1 MTSDDDRQHEGPYKG
16 LSSFTE
22 ADAEYFFGREEELD
36 LVAANLRARRLS
48 LLYGPSG
55 VGKSSLLGAGVA
67 PNLRDIARR
76 RQEEFG
82 SPRFVPLLFHDWSD
96 DPLGLLKEGI
106 AEAAAKFGAGAID
119 TSGGLV
125 ETLEAASMATDR
137 ASVLI
142 ILDQFEEYFLYHHYE
157 EGPGT
162 FASEFP
168 RAVNTIGLPAR
179 FLLAMREDTLAQLD
193 KFKNDIPDLFDSRR
207 RVKPL
212 NGAEAAEAI
221 RRPLDEYNRQ
231 FPSTPFTI
239 QDSLVDAVIHQVQTG
254 KLRGEQTGAGTVGD
268 TTTDSV
274 EAPFLQLVMK
284 RLWEAEVAEGSHR
297 LRLATL
303 KRLGDAETIVGTHL
317 DATLDA
323 LSPEEQDLA
332 SDIFHQLVTPSGT
345 KIVHSTHD
353 LQGYT
358 EHSEEEI
365 ISLLQRL
372 QTGDTRIVRPVPPPS
387 GTEGPARYEI
397 FHDVLAQAILDWRG
411 RHEKIVLQKEKEQ
424 AQHEVRR
431 QKRLTLFAVVGGV
444 VAIVLAIVAVLSY
457 FNSRTESNANASRH
471 LAAEAINNLN
481 TDPELSTLLSLSAMS
496 KSPTQEAQAALRQS
510 YENVQETS
518 SIDTGS
524 PVLAAAMSEKGQIVA
539 GVQGPASRLNER
551 FEVWNSPT
559 SRPIRLDTPYNIVG
573 GVAFVNDGRQIL
585 ITGDQQ
591 EKTVA
596 SLDVFDNN
604 GSTKPSQIVNGPSN
618 QDNSGGI
625 GGVSA
630 MAVDQTQNLVATV
643 NNTGQLCV
651 FSVAAKYQGSCT
663 PTLPLTASGQQPG
676 GTLRGKTFQD
686 YEEMDSVSL
695 DAQGDRAVTVAQNEI
710 DDNLTNVTVWSI
722 PPPSSTGVG
731 VPTVLEQLDEVPG
744 VTSDAA
750 LNPAGTQVA
759 TEGGVGEAQLW
770 NISSPSPQMAAQ
782 FDTVGYSFDLTYSDD
797 GTELLT
803 TNDLGQSTVWNV
815 DVKSVDMGTEE
826 AQLNCHCGVVNSDA
840 FAPQSDI
847 KAITGSADGRI
858 RIWRAV
864 PRELLESISV
874 TPAITGGPL
883 IPVPNSN
890 QIVGSG
896 NDNDIVITNYET
908 DQSAEVP
915 GAAFAVEAGYANND
929 KENTLFVVDTAGGVV
944 KYELSPDHVQ
954 PQTRTVVIK
963 DGQQVDEIAISPN
976 GEWAALAQR
985 SGDVALIR
993 LYGKGGAL
1001 SLQYNPSNNNNIQ
1014 VQSITFN
1021 RDGSRFLVSYF
1032 GNYAAIWNTR
1042 KVVGDGSSAQATY
1055 LGEYRVPQS
1064 VGFLLNA
1071 SFSPNGRRVALVDS
1085 QGLCYV
1091 YATSAATIKAAAPQS
1106 WLARFSAGTGQLN
1119 AASLNSTGSQV
1130 ATAGDD
1136 GVVRI
1141 WDVATGAQLSA
1152 LGPEGLPNPTAMNA
1166 VLFGPN
1172 YVLSTSNDGIL
1183 RFWSTDGTQ
1192 TIAKVINAA
1201 KNRVTRGYTAQERQ
1215 LYGVSG

>member
-1 MTSDDDRQHEGPYKG
+1 MTSDDDRQREGPYKG

-22 ADAEYFFGREEELD
+22 EDAEYFFGREDELD

-67 PNLRDIARR
+67 PNLRGIARR
-76 RQEEFG
+76 RQKEFG
-82 SPRFVPLLFHDWSD
+82 SPRFVPLLFDDWSD
-96 DPLGLLKEGI
+96 DPVGLLKEGI
-106 AEAAAKFGAGAID
+106 AEAAVTFGAGAID

-125 ETLEAASMATDR
+125 ETLEAASMATGR
-137 ASVLI
+137 ASILI
-142 ILDQFEEYFLYHHYE
+142 ILDQFEEYFLYHHDE

-179 FLLAMREDTLAQLD
+179 FLLAIREDTLAQLD
-193 KFKNDIPDLFDSRR
+193 KFKNDIPELFDSRG

-212 NGAEAAEAI
+212 NGAAAEEAI
-221 RRPLDEYNRQ
+221 RGPLDEYKRQ

-239 QDSLVDAVIHQVQTG
+239 DDDLVDTVIHQVQTG
-254 KLRGEQTGAGTVGD
+254 KLQGEQTGAGTVGD
-268 TTTDSV
+268 ATTDSV

-358 EHSEEEI
+358 AHSEEEI

-372 QTGDTRIVRPVPPPS
+372 QTGDTRIVRSVRPP
-387 GTEGPARYEI
+387 GMEGPARYEI

-411 RHEKIVLQKEKEQ
+411 RHEKVVLQKEKEQ
-424 AQHEVRR
+424 AQHEVWR

-444 VAIVLAIVAVLSY
+444 VAIVLAIVAVFFY

-481 TDPELSTLLSLSAMS
+481 TDPELSTLLSMSAIS

-518 SIDTGS
+518 SIDAGS
-524 PVLAAAMSEKGQIVA
+524 PVVTVAMSEKGQIVA
-539 GVQGPASRLNER
+539 GIRRPSPESDQ
-551 FEVWNSPT
+551 FEVWNSPH
-559 SRPIRLDTPYNIVG
+559 SSPVRLDTPYYAAS
-573 GVAFVNDGRQIL
+573 GVAFVNNGGQIL
-585 ITGDQQ
+585 ITGNQNGNS
-591 EKTVA
+591 VP
-596 SLDVFDNN
+596 SFDVFNNN
-604 GSTKPSQIVNGPSN
+604 GSTKPSQIIKGPSN
-618 QDNSGGI
+618 EDNAGGT
-625 GGVSA
+625 G

-643 NNTGQLCV
+643 NHTGQLCV
-651 FSVAAKYQGSCT
+651 FSVVAKYLGSCT

-676 GTLRGKTFQD
+676 GTLPGKTSQN
-686 YEEMDSVSL
+686 YEEMVSVSL
-695 DAQGDRAVTVAQNEI
+695 DARGDRAVTVAQNEI
-710 DDNLTNVTVWSI
+710 DSVLTTVTVWSI

-744 VTSDAA
+744 DTSDAA

-759 TEGGVGEAQLW
+759 TEGSDGEAQLW
-770 NISSPSPQMAAQ
+770 NISSPSPQMAAE
-782 FDTVGYSFDLTYSDD
+782 FDTVGYSFDLSYSDD

-815 DVKSVDMGTEE
+815 DMKSVDTGTEE
-826 AQLNCHCGVVNSDA
+826 AQLNCHCGVVDSEA

-874 TPAITGGPL
+874 TPAITGVTLTPA
-883 IPVPNSN
+883 PHSN
-890 QIVGSG
+890 QIVGLG
-896 NDNDIVITNYET
+896 NDNDVVVTNYVT

-944 KYELSPDHVQ
+944 KYELSPNHVQ
-954 PQTRTVVIK
+954 PEARTVVIK

-976 GEWAALAQR
+976 GEWAALAQN
-985 SGDVALIR
+985 SGDVTLVP
-993 LYGKGGAL
+993 LYGKGGTL
-1001 SLQYNPSNNNNIQ
+1001 SLQDNPSNNYDNIQ
-1014 VQSITFN
+1014 IQSITFN
-1021 RDGSRFLVSYF
+1021 QDGSRFMASYF
-1032 GNYAAIWNTR
+1032 GNYAAIWTTKDVIGHGN
-1042 KVVGDGSSAQATY
+1042 SAQAKY

-1071 SFSPNGRRVALVDS
+1071 NFSPDGRRVALVDS

-1091 YATSAATIKAAAPQS
+1091 YATSAATTEAAAPQS

-1119 AASLNSTGSQV
+1119 AATFNSTGSQV

-1141 WDVATGAQLSA
+1141 WDVATGAELSA
-1152 LGPEGLPNPTAMNA
+1152 LGPEGFPNPTAVKA

-1172 YVLSTSNDGIL
+1172 YVLSTSNDGIV
-1183 RFWSTDGTQ
+1183 RVWSTDGSQ
-1192 TIAKVINAA
+1192 TMAEVINAA
-1201 KNRVTRGYTAQERQ
+1201 NKRVTRGYTAEERQ